1 MAFVCYLYRK
11 EILTLEGELLLDTVL
26 VLASTTTNT
35 VVADVVYVILL
46 ILYLFI

>member
-26 VLASTTTNT
+26 VL
-35 VVADVVYVILL
+35 VLVPIL
-46 ILYLFI
+46 